1 MIDFISE
8 PVITGFKSAV
18 AIIVASG
25 QAKNIFGLEIKPNLN
40 GTNSKSILGTW
51 MKVFENFDSVRITDN
66 LSGLN
71 GLDSLISSI
80 FLFNLMVGSSLA
92 PKSPISVPFFGMD
105 HRKIQFFTDI

>member
-51 MKVFENFDSVRITDN
+51 MKVFENFDSVRINDTV
-66 LSGLN
+66 LGFTCIVIL
-71 GLDSLISSI
+71 LWMRVSSKI
-80 FLFNLMVGSSLA
+80 HLQIRKQKQQFLCCS
-92 PKSPISVPFFGMD
+92 
-105 HRKIQFFTDI
+105 

>member
-40 GTNSKSILGTW
+40 GTNTKSILGTW
-51 MKVFENFDSVRITDN
+51 MKVIDNFDTVRVNDTVLGFSCIII
-66 LSGLN
+66 LLFMRVSKFIGVMSGSCH
-71 GLDSLISSI
+71 LDRASNV
-80 FLFNLMVGSSLA
+80 F
-92 PKSPISVPFFGMD
+92 
-105 HRKIQFFTDI
+105 